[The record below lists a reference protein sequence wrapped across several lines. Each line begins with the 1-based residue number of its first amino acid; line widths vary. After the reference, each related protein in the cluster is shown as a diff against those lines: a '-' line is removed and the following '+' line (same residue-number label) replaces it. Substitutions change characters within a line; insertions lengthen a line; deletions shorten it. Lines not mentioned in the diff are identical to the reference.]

1 MQTGEDKKYKLTI
14 RSVIMEPFMI
24 YTGNHLFH
32 YTNFESALKIIAT
45 RSLKFG
51 NFEDMNDIAEANR
64 EVFGMVDD
72 DIIYRT
78 LSEYHSI
85 SLTSDNSSRRGFSI
99 DPLWGHYAQKGN
111 GVCLVFDK
119 NTLCRSLTTQFGKK
133 AIIAP
138 VRYQLDYTGTI
149 FTDGDSEEEVRK
161 YIADY
166 IEDIFFTKSTDWEY
180 EHEVRILIK
189 ENNSEYFY
197 FGEDSLIA
205 VIICLPKVWDYK
217 ETPEFKILKNVLPHK
232 PILRYTT
239 TFGNRELVNED
250 GDKLCGIIGLDWQL
264 AI

>member
-1 MQTGEDKKYKLTI
+1 MLLLKTKRQ
-14 RSVIMEPFMI
+14 SIMKPFMI

-32 YTNFESALKIIAT
+32 YTNFESALKIIVT

-64 EVFGMVDD
+64 EVFGMVADN
-72 DIIYRT
+72 IIYKA

-85 SLTSDNSSRRGFSI
+85 SLTLDNSSRRGFSI

-119 NTLCRSLTTQFGKK
+119 NTLYSSLKKQFGNN

-138 VRYQLDYTGTI
+138 IIYKSDYTGTV
-149 FTDGDSEEEVRK
+149 FTDGHTEDEVKK
-161 YIADY
+161 YIANY
-166 IEDIFFTKSTDWEY
+166 IDNIFFTKSVDWEY
-180 EHEVRILIK
+180 EHELRILVK
-189 ENNSEYFY
+189 ESNEYFY

-205 VIICLPKVWDYK
+205 VILCLPKVWDYK
-217 ETPEFKILKNVLPHK
+217 DSPEFKILKDILPNK

-239 TFGNRELVNED
+239 RFGNRELLNEV
-250 GDKLCGIIGLDWQL
+250 GDKMCGIIGLDWQL
-264 AI
+264 ET